1 MLKSATNKD
10 RKPVNIYLFVAL
22 VSCVNL
28 GLADENQNIVIK
40 HAGQLRHIR
49 AKKITWLKDNAEM
62 VLISPSL
69 SYQKLISKPFY
80 MDKHEVTVAQFKVF
94 LKDTGYQF
102 SGRLE
107 DVYQYSETDQH
118 PMIYVSWH
126 DAVAYC
132 QWAGK
137 RLPTE
142 TEWEYA
148 ARGGLNSKRY
158 PWGDQLPTGKFCNF
172 ADKKAKSILQ
182 EVTSRT
188 NWADTK
194 VNDGYALTAPVA
206 SYIPNGYGLFD
217 MAGNVWEWCQDW
229 YDGQKE
235 ARVLKGGSWYS
246 KKSDLTIIKRN
257 GNFPIN
263 ISGDYGFRC
272 VVDSQ
277 R

>member
-1 MLKSATNKD
+1 MLKSATNKN
-10 RKPVNIYLFVAL
+10 RNPVNIYLFVAL
-22 VSCVNL
+22 VAWVKL
-28 GLADENQNIVIK
+28 GMADENQNIIIK
-40 HAGQLRHIR
+40 HADQLRHIK
-49 AKKITWLKDNAEM
+49 AEKITWLKDGAEM
-62 VLISPSL
+62 VIIRPSL
-69 SYQKLISKPFY
+69 SYQKVISNPFY

-94 LKDTGYQF
+94 LKDSGYQF

-126 DAVAYC
+126 DAIAYC

-158 PWGDQLPTGKFCNF
+158 PWGDQLPSGKLCNF

-182 EVTSRT
+182 EATNQT

-194 VNDGYALTAPVA
+194 VNDGHALTAPVA

>member
-1 MLKSATNKD
+1 MLKSATNKN
-10 RKPVNIYLFVAL
+10 RNPVNIYLFVAL
-22 VSCVNL
+22 VAWVKL
-28 GLADENQNIVIK
+28 GMADKNQNIIIK
-40 HAGQLRHIR
+40 HADQLRHIK
-49 AKKITWLKDNAEM
+49 AEKITWLKDGAEM
-62 VLISPSL
+62 VIIRPSL
-69 SYQKLISKPFY
+69 SYQKVISNPFY

-94 LKDTGYQF
+94 LKDSGYQF

-118 PMIYVSWH
+118 PMIYVSWN
-126 DAVAYC
+126 DAIAYC

-158 PWGDQLPTGKFCNF
+158 PWGDQLPSGKLCNF

-182 EVTSRT
+182 EVTNQT

-194 VNDGYALTAPVA
+194 VNDGHALTAPVA

-229 YDGQKE
+229 YDRQEE

-246 KKSDLTIIKRN
+246 KKSDLAIAKRN

-272 VVDSQ
+272 VVDTQ